1 MVYASPGPGLTKA
14 GQKKLGPRQVKTNWV
29 PGPVNKKSGSG
40 PGGGQ
45 GQGRRP
51 SRGLGA
57 GKYKYPLKL
66 IKSNSD
72 DTKVAINIQ
81 TLDLK
86 TLARCI
92 SNNLIVLNLK

>member
-29 PGPVNKKSGSG
+29 PGPVNKK
-40 PGGGQ
+40 
-45 GQGRRP
+45 
-51 SRGLGA
+51 L

-81 TLDLK
+81 PLDLK

-92 SNNLIVLNLK
+92 SNNLIVLNLKKLIK

>member
-29 PGPVNKKSGSG
+29 PGPVNKKLGSG
-40 PGGGQ
+40 PGGWG
-45 GQGRRP
+45 G
-51 SRGLGA
+51 SRSGPGA

-81 TLDLK
+81 PLDLK

-92 SNNLIVLNLK
+92 SNNLIVLNLKKLIK